1 MMQGATSAPPNGAS
15 FNEATIRTATATPTP
30 ESQQV
35 HPPTQYPEEF
45 QTFLSSYGWYPEA
58 VEALDAIGPSNTE
71 NSEDRTPTPP
81 AGNTTS
87 FLTNARHV
95 QMGDLRYIDAS
106 KHVTLNAKP
115 GTHSIDG
122 TFKLILSYPQHL
134 IQVRCLLN
142 LGWELLLSNTAP
154 NALHNS
160 SARYDAPKCD
170 EDTRVEVISEVMNWM
185 QDEESPQRLLCMTG
199 AAGAGKSALQQ
210 SIAEL
215 CENNGILGATFFFST
230 ADSTRNTAAT
240 VIPTIAYQLGRR
252 NPALRSLIKAA
263 VEHDPLIFSESLQ
276 TQMHSLIVAPM
287 VQLRKRRDF
296 GTLPYAILID
306 GLDECTLEKQQVE
319 LLAIINHY
327 VVNGD
332 LPFRVFIASRP
343 EWNIRTAL
351 EPGGYLHEAAYHIQ
365 LSDQYDASADIRRYL
380 WRKLMDIGSRIRRA
394 GGQPSWPSKEDV
406 EKLVEA
412 ASGQF
417 IYAATVVKYVSDRR
431 GRVQT
436 PRQGRFETLDLLYT
450 NILSAAKQAYEELD
464 TNVGRDLVLLLR
476 AHYVNYVG
484 GVGRERFSTD
494 DFDELVG
501 LEANGHEILVSD
513 LHSLLQFSK
522 SPLLGFNSLEFYHR
536 SFQEFLDSAD
546 RSKDLFVPYSRI
558 FSFVAKCCL
567 RRVDQVS
574 LDSLPKGP
582 KIKKK
587 EQSHSLTITV
597 SAAWAL
603 HSSLLKASTIEH
615 DFLAEFVRNDGL
627 EKLDKLLTLRYAMD
641 EEHNVGY
648 DAEVIDE
655 LELTSGIFLWFKSQQ
670 PDLAAVV
677 EPYYTKWTEKEELGK
692 QALSRSTRNGKSKTW
707 SRKEGTIR
715 SFSWLAGTFSSA
727 HMSALTGAKTVKG

>member
-1 MMQGATSAPPNGAS
+1 MPSLRIPGFIKSLFCGTAGTTSSPPGGATL
-15 FNEATIRTATATPTP
+15 NEATTTTATPTP

-35 HPPTQYPEEF
+35 IPPTQYPEEF
-45 QTFLSSYGWYPEA
+45 QTFLSSYGWHPEA
-58 VEALDAIGPSNTE
+58 VKALDAIGPSASNTG
-71 NSEDRTPTPP
+71 SGQDRTPTPTP
-81 AGNTTS
+81 TPPDGNTTS

-115 GTHSIDG
+115 STHSID
-122 TFKLILSYPQHL
+122 
-134 IQVRCLLN
+134 
-142 LGWELLLSNTAP
+142 GWELLLSNTAP

-185 QDEESPQRLLCMTG
+185 QDRESPQRLLCMTG

-215 CENNGILGATFFFST
+215 CETNGILGATFFFST
-230 ADSTRNTAAT
+230 ADPTRHTAAT

-252 NPALRSLIKAA
+252 NPVLRSLIKAA

-276 TQMHSLIVAPM
+276 TQMHSLIVAPIGE
-287 VQLRKRRDF
+287 LRKRRDF

-319 LLAIINHY
+319 LLGIINHY

-380 WRKLMDIGSRIRRA
+380 WRRLVDIGSRIRRA

-431 GRVQT
+431 GSPVDRLQIIITWT
-436 PRQGRFETLDLLYT
+436 PQQSSNPKARPFETLDLLYT

-522 SPLLGFNSLEFYHR
+522 SSLPGFHSLDFYHR

-574 LDSLPKGP
+574 LDSVPKGP

-587 EQSHSLTITV
+587 QQSPSLAITV

-655 LELTSGIFLWFKSQQ
+655 LELTSGIFLWFKNQQ
-670 PDLAAVV
+670 PDLATVV
-677 EPYYTKWTEKEELGK
+677 EPYHTKWAEREESGK
-692 QALSRSTRNGKSKTW
+692 QSLSRNVRNGKLKTW
-707 SRKEGTIR
+707 STRKK
-715 SFSWLAGTFSSA
+715 
-727 HMSALTGAKTVKG
+727 GAKG